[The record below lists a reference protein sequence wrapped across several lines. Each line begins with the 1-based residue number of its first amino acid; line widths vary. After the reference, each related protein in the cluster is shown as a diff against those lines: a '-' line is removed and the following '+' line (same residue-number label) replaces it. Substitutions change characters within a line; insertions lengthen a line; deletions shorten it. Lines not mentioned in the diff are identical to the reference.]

1 MKHCYKCLTFKLPTE
16 FGNNKS
22 RKDGLSDECKPC
34 KRQQDREYAA
44 RNRKSAQIRASEW
57 YYSNHEYALKRNKIN
72 SKKWRKKNPDKH
84 CARQNLRRANK
95 LKATPAWLT
104 EEHKFQIACKY
115 SLAAMLSK
123 NTEEQYHVDHIVPL
137 KGKTICG
144 LHVPWNLQVIPAQ
157 ENLRKS
163 NKI

>member
-1 MKHCYKCLTFKLPTE
+1 MKHCWKCSLSKPE
-16 FGNNKS
+16 IDFGVNKS
-22 RKDGLSDECKPC
+22 KPDGLATECKPC

-44 RNRKSAQIRASEW
+44 QNREVAKQRASEW
-57 YYSNHEYALKRNKIN
+57 YYANKEYALNRNKLG
-72 SKKWRKKNPDKH
+72 SERWRKANPDKH

-95 LKATPAWLT
+95 LKATPMWLT
-104 EEHKFQIACKY
+104 ELHKVQIACKY
-115 SLAAMLSK
+115 SVAAMLSK

-137 KGKTICG
+137 KGKTVCG

>member
-1 MKHCYKCLTFKLPTE
+1 MKHCWKCSLSKPE
-16 FGNNKS
+16 IDFGVNKS
-22 RKDGLSDECKPC
+22 KPDGLATECKPC

-44 RNRKSAQIRASEW
+44 QNREAAKQRASEW
-57 YYSNHEYALKRNKIN
+57 YYANKEYALNRNKLG
-72 SKKWRKKNPDKH
+72 SERWRKANPDKH

-95 LKATPAWLT
+95 LKATPMWLT
-104 EEHKFQIACKY
+104 ELQKVQIACKY
-115 SLAAMLSK
+115 SVAAMLSK

-137 KGKTICG
+137 KGKTVCG
-144 LHVPWNLQVIPAQ
+144 LHVPWNLQVIPAV